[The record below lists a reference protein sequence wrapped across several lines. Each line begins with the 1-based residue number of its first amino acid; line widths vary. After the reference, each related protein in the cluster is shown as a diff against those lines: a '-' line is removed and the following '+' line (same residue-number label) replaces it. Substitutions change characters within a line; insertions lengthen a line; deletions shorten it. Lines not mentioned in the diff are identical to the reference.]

1 MLNLSKDDL
10 RLLQCALKDA
20 GIYNKALIEDET
32 SEEDDREEARE
43 VLLDYNA
50 LYTRVNAEWQAMKNT

>member
-20 GIYNKALIEDET
+20 GTYNKILIEDEH
-32 SEEDDREEARE
+32 SAEDDREEARE

-50 LYTRVNAEWQAMKNT
+50 LYTRVRAEYEAMK

>member
-20 GIYNKALIEDET
+20 GTYNKMLIEDEH
-32 SEEDDREEARE
+32 SVEDDKEEARE
-43 VLLDYNA
+43 ALLDYNE
-50 LYTRVNAEWQAMKNT
+50 LYTRVNAEWKVIK

>member
-20 GIYNKALIEDET
+20 GAYNKALIEDET
-32 SEEDDREEARE
+32 SAEDDKEEARE

-50 LYTRVNAEWQAMKNT
+50 IYTRVRTEYEAMK